1 MSKERQERG
10 LCGVRG
16 GEEVRSLQGLI
27 SEDEEGGDEEEGE
40 EEEGWKEEEEGDD
53 EEHRLFVLSLLLP
66 SPNLATAPSNR
77 VCSLLLVT
85 PRYSSWRLRYH
96 YSQVAEVSL
105 RHEVS

>member
-1 MSKERQERG
+1 M
-10 LCGVRG
+10 RG

-27 SEDEEGGDEEEGE
+27 NEDEEGGDEDEGE
-40 EEEGWKEEEEGDD
+40 EEEGWKEDEEGDD
-53 EEHRLFVLSLLLP
+53 EEHRLFVLSLLP

-77 VCSLLLVT
+77 VWSLLLVT

>member
-27 SEDEEGGDEEEGE
+27 NEDE

-77 VCSLLLVT
+77 VWSLLLVT